1 MHITS
6 GKESVFLFLVPAW
19 HMVRTQVISVQQIKR
34 DKYHSFYKKKKKRKK
49 NQASMACQKEEILNF
64 GWDKVW
70 AE

>member
-1 MHITS
+1 MHTTS

-34 DKYHSFYKKKKKRKK
+34 DKYHRFYKKKKRKK
-49 NQASMACQKEEILNF
+49 NQAAMVCQKEEILNF
-64 GWDKVW
+64 GWDKIW